1 MTPGQ
6 SNAVK
11 RLEDYFAVAPATQGR
26 ANEACPLE
34 NSDTPAFR
42 EYPSRLFVET
52 TTRCN
57 LKCRMCVKQSGDG
70 CIREGDISPSVFAAL
85 EPALP
90 HVEALV
96 LNGIGEP
103 LLHTGL
109 EDFIRRAK
117 ELMPAGSWVGF
128 QSNGLLLDNDRADS
142 LVRAGLDR
150 ICLSMDSVCPETFRE
165 IREGGEVRDLENA
178 LFALQTAKKR
188 HGTDLKAGIEFVL
201 MRDNAHELPAALRW
215 AATKGVSFAIITHL
229 LPYDRHHVDRIAYDA
244 NTDEAVEFFRPWRE
258 RAEREGI
265 DFNVYFKVRWNYLRS
280 PEEQRVVDFV
290 SEIQADARSREIFF
304 HLKNLMARDE
314 RWIEDL
320 GSIFREAEKVAKETG
335 LELSLPEATPKSD
348 RKCDFVD
355 KGSAFVSW
363 DGEVHNCYFLW
374 HRFNCYFS
382 GRKKYVNTRPFGNLS
397 GRGIRDIWNDPVF
410 VAFRRDVLLHEYPF
424 CSNCNLVPCEYI
436 YAEEFEQDC
445 FTNTVPCGDC
455 FWCMGLF
462 RCMQ

>member
-11 RLEDYFAVAPATQGR
+11 RLEDYFVTEPAIPRQLPKL
-26 ANEACPLE
+26 CPLE
-34 NSDTPAFR
+34 NPDIAAFK

-70 CIREGDISPSVFAAL
+70 GICEGDLSPSVFAAL

-90 HVEALV
+90 HVEALI

-103 LLHTGL
+103 LLHPHL
-109 EDFIRRAK
+109 EDFIRRGK
-117 ELMPAGSWVGF
+117 ELMPANGWVGF
-128 QSNGLLLDNDRADS
+128 QSNGLLVDQNRADS

-150 ICLSMDSVCPETFRE
+150 ICLSLDSVCPETFRE

-178 LFALQTAKKR
+178 LSALLAAKKR
-188 HGTDLKAGIEFVL
+188 HNSHLKVGIEFVL
-201 MRDNAHELPAALRW
+201 MRDNAHELPGALRW
-215 AATKGVSFAIITHL
+215 AVAKGVSFAIVTHL
-229 LPYDRHHVDRIAYDA
+229 LPYDQDHVTRIAYDS

-265 DFNVYFKVRWNYLRS
+265 DFNVYYKVRWNFLRTT
-280 PEEQRVVDFV
+280 EEQRVVDFV
-290 SEIQADARSREIFF
+290 TEIQADARSREIFF
-304 HLKNLMARDE
+304 HLKNLLARDE
-314 RWIEDL
+314 EWNTNL
-320 GSIFREAEKVAKETG
+320 GQIFEEAECVARETG
-335 LELSLPEATPKSD
+335 LELSLPETTPKSD

-355 KGSAFVSW
+355 KGGAFVSW
-363 DGEVHNCYFLW
+363 DGGVHNCYFLW

-382 GRKKYVNTRPFGNLS
+382 GRKKHVVPRPFGNL
-397 GRGIRDIWNDPVF
+397 GERGIREIWNDA
-410 VAFRRDVLLHEYPF
+410 AFRTFRQEVLRHEYPF

-462 RCMQ
+462 RCLQ